1 MKMMN
6 ESGSIIANGPA
17 QKKNIDKV
25 GRVLNSLYRVPVSF
39 RLLVGPLIKFFCP
52 GNRVLGSNL
61 AYTNKSIGI
70 LI

>member
-25 GRVLNSLYRVPVSF
+25 GRVLNSIYRVPVSF
-39 RLLVGPLIKFFCP
+39 SRSTYKVLCP
-52 GNRVLGSNL
+52 GNRILGSNL
-61 AYTNKSIGI
+61 TYSNKLIGI